1 MTILDT
7 LADHARA
14 RTERNKV
21 RVSFD
26 KMKKLALSMNE
37 DTGYPFEK
45 ALGAPGISFIC
56 EVKKASPSKGLI
68 AAEFPYLSIAR
79 EYEAAGAAAI
89 SCLTEP
95 DFFLGS
101 DEYLREIAAAVKIPV
116 LRKDFTVD
124 PYMIYEAKVLGASAV
139 LLICAIL
146 SDSELLE
153 YGKIARALGLSAL
166 VEAHDEREVERALRV
181 EHGIVGVNNRDL
193 KTFTVDC
200 GNSVRLRKMVPDDR
214 LFVSESGIR
223 TAEDIAVLRQN
234 GTDAVLI
241 GETLMRSPDKAAALR
256 ELRGGV

>member
-14 RTERNKV
+14 RTERNKG

-26 KMKKLALSMNE
+26 MMKKLALSMDA

-146 SDSELLE
+146 SDEELLE

-241 GETLMRSPDKAAALR
+241 GETLMRNPDKAAVLR
-256 ELRGGV
+256 ELRGE

>member
-26 KMKKLALSMNE
+26 KMKKLALSMNA

-153 YGKIARALGLSAL
+153 YGKIAHALGISAL

-241 GETLMRSPDKAAALR
+241 GETLMRSPDKAAVLR
-256 ELRGGV
+256 ELRG

>member
-14 RTERNKV
+14 RTERNKG

-26 KMKKLALSMNE
+26 EMKMLALSMNA

-68 AAEFPYLSIAR
+68 ATEFPYLSIAR

-241 GETLMRSPDKAAALR
+241 GETLMRSPDKAAVLR
-256 ELRGGV
+256 ELRG

>member
-14 RTERNKV
+14 RTERNKG

-26 KMKKLALSMNE
+26 EMKMLALSMNA

-56 EVKKASPSKGLI
+56 EVKKASPSKGVI
-68 AAEFPYLSIAR
+68 AAEFPYLSVAR

-256 ELRGGV
+256 ELRG